1 MQVDT
6 DHEIITVQGYS
17 EHQVYEIEV
26 VYITI
31 IFDDEY
37 LGHMKQCSDHVQSD
51 IMYQVVENGLDCR
64 LCCDCDILVIIV
76 RQLIV

>member
-51 IMYQVVENGLDCR
+51 IMYQVV
-64 LCCDCDILVIIV
+64 
-76 RQLIV
+76 